1 MQQNAHRTS
10 VGEEGVGGGGG
21 DDKNILIYIEFGRT
35 TLTRIFVDAAI
46 FTFLKENG

>member
-10 VGEEGVGGGGG
+10 VGEEGVGGGG

-46 FTFLKENG
+46 FTFLKESG